1 MEKIENLPNL
11 PNLLIVGAAKSGTT
25 SLHNYLKQHPD
36 FFMTDHKEPHF
47 LINNEIGVKRVHKA
61 VIDVNSYKEMF
72 AESSKFKYRGESSVM
87 YLAFPEIAIQ
97 NIRKH
102 LPEDVKIIIMLRNP
116 VDRAFAGYLHNVRYN
131 PDENLSFEDAISNSE
146 KRYHDNNSITPD
158 TRYLHIGMYYEQV
171 KKFKDEFGENVHVII
186 YDDYVDDI
194 NKSIDGVFNFLGVK
208 SILVDT
214 TQRYMV
220 GGWVF
225 KKTFLRKILI
235 PDNSFK
241 SIIKSLLPSLK
252 IRKSIRKIIMY
263 FGTSKT
269 PELSNEM
276 KLMLLDYYSEDIES
290 LSSLLG
296 KNLNNWLK

>member
-1 MEKIENLPNL
+1 MEEVKNF

-61 VIDVNSYKEMF
+61 VTNLSDYQKMF
-72 AESSKFKYRGESSVM
+72 EGSSEYKYRGESSVM
-87 YLAFPEIAIQ
+87 YLPFPDIAIR
-97 NIRKH
+97 NIKKY
-102 LPEDVKIIIMLRNP
+102 LNKDVKIIIMLRNP
-116 VDRAFAGYLHNVRYN
+116 VERAFAGYLHNVRYN
-131 PDENLSFEDAISNSE
+131 TSENLSFEEAIEKSE
-146 KRYHDNNSITPD
+146 ERYHDNNSTTPD

-194 NKSIDGVFNFLGVK
+194 NKSIDAVFNFLGVK

-235 PDNSFK
+235 ADNSFK
-241 SIIKSLLPSLK
+241 SIIKSLVPSVK
-252 IRKSIRKIIMY
+252 IRESIRKIIMY

-296 KNLNNWLK
+296 KNLNYWLK